1 MHHVVSPCWSAM
13 ATTGAGNEGDRS
25 ASPNPSVVEMLQNL
39 NLTAEEGAVM
49 DFADDEEEE
58 ALAPTEWRWLVKFFL
73 HRRFIL
79 TPCDWRCNLLG
90 GIQ

>member
-13 ATTGAGNEGDRS
+13 ATKGTGNEGDGS
-25 ASPNPSVVEMLQNL
+25 ASPNPSVVEMLRNL

-58 ALAPTEWRWLVKFFL
+58 ALAPT
-73 HRRFIL
+73 
-79 TPCDWRCNLLG
+79 
-90 GIQ
+90 